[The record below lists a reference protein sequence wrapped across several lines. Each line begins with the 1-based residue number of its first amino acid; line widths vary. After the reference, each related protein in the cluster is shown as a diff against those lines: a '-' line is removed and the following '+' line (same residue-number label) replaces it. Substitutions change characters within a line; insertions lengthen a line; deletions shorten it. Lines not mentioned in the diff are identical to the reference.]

1 MTGLLVVV
9 PCGKAKV
16 WDREPGRGPTAARD
30 VYAGEPFKLNRA
42 YAERFADH
50 WVILS
55 AKYGFL
61 ARNEV
66 IPGPYEVSFLKS
78 ATGPVTVATLQ
89 GQVGA
94 MGLDRFPVVVGLG
107 GVAYRAALSDAF
119 VRTGTRLVFP
129 FAGLSVGYAMQAAKR
144 AIAAG
149 EPGFEVVIS
158 DQGASCGR

>member
-1 MTGLLVVV
+1 MSGVLVVI

-30 VYAGEPFKLNRA
+30 AYAGGPFKLNRA
-42 YAERFADH
+42 YAERFTDH

-61 ARNEV
+61 APEDT
-66 IPGPYEVSFLKS
+66 IPGPYEVSFLKP
-78 ATGPVTVATLQ
+78 ATGPVSIATLRA
-89 GQVGA
+89 QVGK
-94 MGLDRFPVVVGLG
+94 MGLDRFPLVVGLG
-107 GVAYRAALSDAF
+107 GVAYRAAVSDTF
-119 VRTGTRLVFP
+119 VSTSTRLAFP
-129 FAGLSVGYAMQAAKR
+129 FAGLPVGYVMQAAKR